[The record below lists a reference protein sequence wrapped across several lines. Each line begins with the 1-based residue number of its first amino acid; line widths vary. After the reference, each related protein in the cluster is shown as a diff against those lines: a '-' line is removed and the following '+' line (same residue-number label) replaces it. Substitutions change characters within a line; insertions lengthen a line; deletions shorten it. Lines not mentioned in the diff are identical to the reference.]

1 MNDELWLFPL
11 TLALQQHLAQASEKM
26 SEGDNTTA
34 RMIHWIHSLPEALC
48 ADDSIIDNV
57 SD

>member
-11 TLALQQHLAQASEKM
+11 SLALQQHLAQASEKM
-26 SEGDNTTA
+26 PGGDNTIA
-34 RMIHWIHSLPEALC
+34 KMIHWIHSLPEALC
-48 ADDSIIDNV
+48 THDSVTDNV

>member
-1 MNDELWLFPL
+1 MSSVFPL
-11 TLALQQHLAQASEKM
+11 TLALQQHLARASEKM
-26 SEGDNTTA
+26 PEGDDTTA

-48 ADDSIIDNV
+48 ADDSVIDNI

>member
-11 TLALQQHLAQASEKM
+11 TLALQQHLAWASEM
-26 SEGDNTTA
+26 MPEGDNTTA
-34 RMIHWIHSLPEALC
+34 RMIHWIQSLPEALC
-48 ADDSIIDNV
+48 ADDSVIDNV